1 MPRTFTSDIIIG
13 MKNIAIITGAS
24 SGMGKVF
31 ASQVAQKYDFDE
43 IWIVARRLENLDQI
57 ARDINQNNH
66 FEVVKPVQLDL
77 SDVAGVRKLEKIL
90 SQENNRLENVLWG
103 YRRGRFEVS
112 LWTSNNVK
120 YTRSVSERIKEI
132 KGGIRDDVS
141 PNIKVVILEWGVGR
155 EPYSEQVYKKET
167 LDFDR

>member
-1 MPRTFTSDIIIG
+1 

-43 IWIVARRLENLDQI
+43 IWIVARRIENLEQI

-77 SDVAGVRKLEKIL
+77 GDVAGVR
-90 SQENNRLENVLWG
+90 
-103 YRRGRFEVS
+103 
-112 LWTSNNVK
+112 
-120 YTRSVSERIKEI
+120 
-132 KGGIRDDVS
+132 
-141 PNIKVVILEWGVGR
+141 
-155 EPYSEQVYKKET
+155 
-167 LDFDR
+167 